1 MDTEKITIDLVGNDL
16 EQIDGLVKQGFYSN
30 QSDFIRTA
38 IRSQLAKHANDG
50 KGFLKL
56 QLSKVPPSL
65 KGKYSETSIITT
77 TGIVKLGRNN

>member
-1 MDTEKITIDLVGNDL
+1 MNTEKITIDLVGIDL
-16 EQIDGLVKQGFYSN
+16 EQIDRLVEQGFYSN

-38 IRSQLAKHANDG
+38 IRNQLAKHAKDG

-56 QLSKVPPSL
+56 QLSEVPRSL
-65 KGKYSETSIITT
+65 KAEYSETSIITT